1 MDVDYK
7 KLTKVM
13 LTQLWPRLVD
23 LTEQHRKDNN
33 LTDET
38 TAVDWEAI
46 TKPGLFTIGLFFI
59 TAIFR
64 REQDQEF
71 IIFYITIA
79 AQRIGLRLQFDSS
92 AQTLNDAL
100 TFAPTLT
107 DSHGFRA
114 ASLEDVG
121 GDWEKWLEWATKE
134 SLTPKRIELS

>member
-59 TAIFR
+59 TAIFK
-64 REQDQEF
+64 REQDKEL

-79 AQRIGLRLQFDSS
+79 AQRIGLSEASDQDMTKYLSENFSLDKSTENKIIQFSS
-92 AQTLNDAL
+92 GKINFNPSNNFLY
-100 TFAPTLT
+100 
-107 DSHGFRA
+107 
-114 ASLEDVG
+114 
-121 GDWEKWLEWATKE
+121 K
-134 SLTPKRIELS
+134 